1 MAQQCA
7 TNGATMRHQWRI
19 AQAFEDTA
27 VLPISR
33 PDGDSGASGRLGG
46 VDGGKRFRSS
56 GCSATYRACL
66 KLIRESILG
75 LQATSRFSMAQKC
88 ATPRFLVA
96 QKCAMANQKRI
107 IVLDA
112 CGILY
117 S

>member
-1 MAQQCA
+1 
-7 TNGATMRHQWRI
+7 
-19 AQAFEDTA
+19 
-27 VLPISR
+27 
-33 PDGDSGASGRLGG
+33 
-46 VDGGKRFRSS
+46 
-56 GCSATYRACL
+56 
-66 KLIRESILG
+66 
-75 LQATSRFSMAQKC
+75 MAQKC